1 MLSWLFGG
9 HKESAEERAARIKR
23 EKFEKWAAECDAR
36 NNHSKFERILGDMI
50 CESVMVGFGKD
61 PAKAGSDFR
70 KRNGLE

>member
-1 MLSWLFGG
+1 MLSWLFGK
-9 HKESAEERAARIKR
+9 KETAAEKAARIKR

-36 NNHSKFERILGDMI
+36 NNSSKLERFLGDMI
-50 CESVMVGFGKD
+50 CESVMVEFGKD